1 MEAGMSIFREFA
13 QDLVRSSRKTLLK
26 GILLN
31 AASGLAG
38 GVGIVLIVPLLSVAG
53 LAPGSEGFLKT
64 AGSLAGHLSPGLRL
78 VVVLVAYTVIIM
90 LQALLDR
97 ASFIVD
103 YSLSGEYS
111 SSLRTR
117 YFESAAKAEWE
128 YILTCRKSDFSNSLT
143 TEIERIGLG
152 ALNMLRTIAQVIVAL
167 AQLAIAFA
175 ISMQVTM
182 AVMVAGIAFFLFTNS
197 AGMRAK
203 KLGQTLVGLNRRL
216 HGDIADQF
224 GSFKEAKIYGIESGA
239 VSEFSALCAQV
250 KDNVISLARVQS
262 LPNIVHKAGA
272 ALLVSIFLFFS
283 IRITGLSVSGLIMEI
298 FIFARLW
305 PFFSGFQ
312 TGVQQISAILPS
324 FAAYRAHMAGFDSHA
339 ESGLAGRRDRIPLA
353 QSLECRDL
361 CFEYQG
367 NRNFALRDVSLRV
380 EARSMT
386 AIVGRSGSGK
396 STLADLLCGLLRAR
410 SGMILADGQ
419 PIDGDQRSA
428 WRKNI
433 GYVPQDPFL
442 FNGTIRENLLR
453 FNLGAD
459 EPSMRE
465 SLSLASAEF
474 VMGLPQGLD
483 TVIGDRGIKLSG
495 GERQRI
501 VLARALLRD
510 PSFLV
515 LDEATSALDNE
526 HEYRIQKALTEL
538 TGRLTILVIAHRL
551 STIRRA
557 SQIIVLDRGA
567 IAERGGYDELAALPD
582 GVFRTMLSYGELT

>member
-1 MEAGMSIFREFA
+1 
-13 QDLVRSSRKTLLK
+13 
-26 GILLN
+26 
-31 AASGLAG
+31 
-38 GVGIVLIVPLLSVAG
+38 
-53 LAPGSEGFLKT
+53 
-64 AGSLAGHLSPGLRL
+64 
-78 VVVLVAYTVIIM
+78 
-90 LQALLDR
+90 
-97 ASFIVD
+97 
-103 YSLSGEYS
+103 
-111 SSLRTR
+111 
-117 YFESAAKAEWE
+117 
-128 YILTCRKSDFSNSLT
+128 
-143 TEIERIGLG
+143 
-152 ALNMLRTIAQVIVAL
+152 
-167 AQLAIAFA
+167 
-175 ISMQVTM
+175 
-182 AVMVAGIAFFLFTNS
+182 
-197 AGMRAK
+197 
-203 KLGQTLVGLNRRL
+203 
-216 HGDIADQF
+216 
-224 GSFKEAKIYGIESGA
+224 
-239 VSEFSALCAQV
+239 
-250 KDNVISLARVQS
+250 VISLARVQS